1 MLDTTKTTSLQEAV
15 TASTSFSVSCQT
27 SLIIFCAV
35 VAILFGIYNVVKI
48 MSIPIEKTSGPGYN
62 DLEMESINN
71 DEGKTESESGK
82 MLSSM
87 VEISGLIQEGA
98 STFLRQ
104 EYLFTFL
111 FVCAFAVVIFLTVDG
126 GHFYTTI
133 AFLLGAFT
141 SILSGYIGM
150 YIAVRTNVRTAKCA
164 LVSMNDAFIIAF
176 RGGMV
181 LGFMLVGLALLV
193 LVILILIYK
202 GMYFDKAIDSYT
214 QAEQAEMFLKM
225 FEAIAGYGLGGSTV
239 ALFGRVGGG
248 IYTKAADVGADLVG
262 KVIEDM
268 DEDSIQN
275 PGVIADNVGDNVG
288 DIAGMGSD
296 LFGSFAESTCACLV
310 ISATSPQL
318 VASQAFFFPM
328 MISALGIVVGL
339 ITSFVSTHM
348 ISVDNLQEVEK
359 SLKAQLYVST
369 ILMTP
374 AIWIAAMTC
383 LPSEFSFNVVEG
395 GHVNPTRAF
404 FCSALGLWSGLI
416 IGLTT
421 EFYTSGSHAPV

>member
-1 MLDTTKTTSLQEAV
+1 MMLDTTKTTSLQEAV

-82 MLSSM
+82 MLSNM

-310 ISATSPQL
+310 ISATSP
-318 VASQAFFFPM
+318 
-328 MISALGIVVGL
+328 
-339 ITSFVSTHM
+339 
-348 ISVDNLQEVEK
+348 
-359 SLKAQLYVST
+359 
-369 ILMTP
+369 
-374 AIWIAAMTC
+374 
-383 LPSEFSFNVVEG
+383 
-395 GHVNPTRAF
+395 
-404 FCSALGLWSGLI
+404 
-416 IGLTT
+416 
-421 EFYTSGSHAPV
+421 